1 MKTLRIV
8 LALCAFM
15 CFMQVA
21 SAQFLVG
28 GKGGINFNSFRGG
41 EEYDVVPGFNAGAF
55 VKYPFLDFLTL
66 RAELLYMQQGAN
78 LYDYTVL
85 PGELSRSRVRLA
97 FHNLQVP
104 VLAELGLPSLV
115 EDNLQP
121 KLLLGA
127 FYSYNFYAREN
138 YTNVARVSGYDRVTY
153 EGHADLT
160 SQFNRSQYG
169 LIAALA
175 TDFKA
180 FSKHVSLEFRY
191 HYNLNRINRPGT
203 QVQPNLKP
211 THDKWG
217 KELNLATLSINVA
230 IMLYN
235 F

>member
-1 MKTLRIV
+1 MKTLRII
-8 LALCAFM
+8 LALCTFM
-15 CFMQVA
+15 SFGQA
-21 SAQFLVG
+21 SSGQFLVG

-85 PGELSRSRVRLA
+85 PGELSRSRARVA
-97 FHNLQVP
+97 FHNMQVP
-104 VLAELGLPSLV
+104 VLTELGLPSLV

-127 FYSYNFYAREN
+127 FYSYNFYARES
-138 YTNVARVSGYDRVTY
+138 YTNVARVSGYDQVTY
-153 EGHADLT
+153 EGFSDVT
-160 SQFNRSQYG
+160 SQFNRSQFG

-191 HYNLNRINRPGT
+191 HYNLNRVNRPGT
-203 QVQPNLKP
+203 QVQQNLKA
-211 THDKWG
+211 THAKWG
-217 KELNLATLSINVA
+217 NELNLSSLSINVG
-230 IMLYN
+230 ILLYN